1 MVSDSVK
8 FLVDAMVRQDEELRM
23 LESDE
28 DENSVSSLRLHEY
41 HDSANLRRN
50 NGGAGCFCW
59 DTTSQANSRIN
70 NYKYGLLY

>member
-28 DENSVSSLRLHEY
+28 DENSVSSLRSLTQLY
-41 HDSANLRRN
+41 SVDFSK
-50 NGGAGCFCW
+50 
-59 DTTSQANSRIN
+59 SRIVGKKCVFN
-70 NYKYGLLY
+70 KRTIKACVSCF